1 MDTNIPLIRKPIFL
15 VGAERSGTTVLRL
28 MLDHHP
34 QIAWC
39 QEFEYVVDQI
49 PESNGWPQ
57 LEEYYEWLETH
68 RIFQATGFVIDRSL
82 NYPQLV
88 NSFLCQKR
96 DSTGK
101 SLVGAT
107 VHRHFD
113 KLVRIWPNARFIHII
128 RDGRDVGRSG
138 IRMGWA
144 GNVWT
149 GVERW
154 IEAEGLWVQFSQ
166 KLPAEQQIELTYEE
180 LISDPVNTL
189 NRLCNFIDIPYD
201 PAMLSYPQKTTYD
214 FPDSSLIAQWKRKM
228 SAREI
233 QLVESRISSM
243 LVERGYQLSGLPLLT
258 VTSAMEQRL
267 KLQNWW
273 SRIQF
278 RFQRF
283 GLILFLSDYLSRKF
297 GIRQWQKRVK
307 LQINAIEKAYL
318 K

>member
-1 MDTNIPLIRKPIFL
+1 
-15 VGAERSGTTVLRL
+15 
-28 MLDHHP
+28 
-34 QIAWC
+34 
-39 QEFEYVVDQI
+39 
-49 PESNGWPQ
+49 
-57 LEEYYEWLETH
+57 
-68 RIFQATGFVIDRSL
+68 
-82 NYPQLV
+82 
-88 NSFLCQKR
+88 
-96 DSTGK
+96 
-101 SLVGAT
+101 
-107 VHRHFD
+107 
-113 KLVRIWPNARFIHII
+113 
-128 RDGRDVGRSG
+128 
-138 IRMGWA
+138 MGWA

-228 SAREI
+228 SEREI